1 MTIRKKSKASF
12 PLHGRLLGLDY
23 GTKRFGVALSN
34 DEQTIASPLEN
45 RTRRSPEQDG
55 AFLASLATDYDVVG
69 LVVGLPVHMSGQEG
83 GKAREARNFG
93 QWAGRVTGLPVRY
106 FDERYTSLIAE
117 HHLLSAGV
125 SEKKRKERLDKVA
138 AQVLLQGYL
147 DSTDRTAAPAALR
160 EAETRPAKTGEQ
172 DESP

>member
-1 MTIRKKSKASF
+1 MTIRKKSKGTF
-12 PLHGRLLGLDY
+12 PLRGCLFGLDY
-23 GTKRFGVALSN
+23 GSKRFGVALSN

-45 RTRRSPEQDG
+45 RTRRSADQDG
-55 AFLASLATDYDVVG
+55 VFLASLATDYNVVG

-106 FDERYTSLIAE
+106 YDERYTSLIAE

-138 AQVLLQGYL
+138 AQVLLQSYL
-147 DSTDRTAAPAALR
+147 DSADRTAAPAALR
-160 EAETRPAKTGEQ
+160 EAEAQPSEKT
-172 DESP
+172 DKDA

>member
-1 MTIRKKSKASF
+1 MTIRKKSKGTF
-12 PLHGRLLGLDY
+12 PLRGCLLGLDY
-23 GTKRFGVALSN
+23 GSKRFGVALSN

-45 RTRRSPEQDG
+45 RTRRSADQDG
-55 AFLASLATDYDVVG
+55 AFLASLATDYNVVG

-106 FDERYTSLIAE
+106 YDERYTSLIAE
-117 HHLLSAGV
+117 HHLLSAGI

-138 AQVLLQGYL
+138 AQVLLQSYL
-147 DSTDRTAAPAALR
+147 DSADRTAAPAALR
-160 EAETRPAKTGEQ
+160 EAEAHPSEKT
-172 DESP
+172 DKDA

>member
-1 MTIRKKSKASF
+1 MTIRKKSKASL
-12 PLHGRLLGLDY
+12 PAQGRLMGLDY
-23 GTKRFGVALSN
+23 GSKRFGVALSN

-45 RTRRSPEQDG
+45 RTRRSPDQDG
-55 AFLASLATDYDVVG
+55 AFLASLATDYNVVG

-106 FDERYTSLIAE
+106 YDERYTSLIAE
-117 HHLLSAGV
+117 HHLLAAGV

-138 AQVLLQGYL
+138 AQVLLQAYL
-147 DSTDRTAAPAALR
+147 DSPDRTAAPAALR
-160 EAETRPAKTGEQ
+160 EAEARPSEKT
-172 DESP
+172 DKDD